1 MIAAGLDSWPASTYH
16 NGVEV
21 LFLIGRPPQGLSEI
35 RESRLVIMKRVKPAQ
50 PRKRKA
56 GLSADGG
63 APLIIGIG
71 ASAGGLDAFKSFF
84 ENSAADTGMGFVLV
98 QHLSPDYKSMLAELL
113 AKATAMDVIEATDGV
128 AVKAN
133 CVFVIPPDATMT
145 IADGRLKIVK
155 PAPPREHRRP
165 IDTFFQS
172 LAEDQGENAVCI
184 ILSGTG
190 SDGTLGVA
198 AIKEHG
204 GLTLAQSEYDS
215 HALPGMPQSAAA
227 TGQVDDVLPV
237 EAMPAKLADYQAHL
251 RTVAGSKDDG
261 GIRTDIASQMATIM
275 GALRARSGHDF
286 SDYKEKTLFRRLQ
299 RRMQL
304 LQIETPAGYIKHFR
318 DQPEELDALFRELL
332 IGVTQFF
339 RDPAAFEALNAT
351 VLQGLIAGE
360 NAQDTVRVWV
370 AGCATGQEVFTI
382 AILLREAM
390 DPRRSKP
397 KIQIFGT
404 DIDDRAIATARAGR
418 FRKPVAGVS
427 PDRLERWF
435 TQDGD
440 DYCVIPEIR
449 EMCVF
454 STQSVIK
461 DPPFSKLDLISCRNL
476 LIYIDPMMQDRV
488 MRTFHYA
495 LKPAGRL
502 FLGTS
507 ESVTRTAR
515 LFSALD
521 KKYRIFERCETD
533 GLHLPELPARGPTGE
548 MPTIP
553 RARPSQA
560 GDLIEK
566 GARRQMEKYY
576 PPHVVIDLRH
586 QIVRFSGGSMG
597 KYLEPSPG
605 APSFALFDILR
616 KPLRPAVRALLLEV
630 HAANAPVSHVDVT
643 LRIDGRPH
651 FLTLIAEP
659 IEDDSNLIVL
669 AFQDNG
675 PRAPKSTL
683 ERSGKESTDNVQ
695 ALEQELRTT
704 RTQLQS
710 TIDELEVASEEMKS
724 SNEEYQSVN
733 EELQSANEEL
743 ETSKEEMQ
751 SVNEELQ
758 TINAEMLSKNTQ
770 LTHLNSDIKNLL
782 ESTDIATLFLDDKLR
797 IKSFT
802 GGISDIFSVRTADVG
817 RPITEIA
824 SLLDYSDLQRDVR
837 TVLRKLNVIERRV
850 ALKDAAMSFEMRIRP
865 YRAVDNVIDGVVCT
879 FTDITAREAA
889 DAILRESERQ
899 FHALAESIPQ
909 LVWIMDAKG
918 YIFWYNQRW
927 FDYTNTNL
935 DDMKGW
941 GWKSVHHPDEVNR
954 VVKHLEHCVEAGVV
968 WEDTFPLRG
977 ADGEYRWFLSR
988 AEPIRDEAGKIV
1000 RWFGTNTDIEEQRR
1014 SEELR
1019 ELLLNEMDHR
1029 IKNLFAIVGGI
1040 VTLSARSAKTPQ
1052 EMANTVQ
1059 GRLGAL
1065 ASAHLLIR
1073 ANKSGSKAQHRS
1085 TLEALVRAVLAP
1097 HLNLTETESGE
1108 RFVIKGPEVLIRGDA
1123 VTSLAL
1129 VLHELATNAA
1139 KYGAFSTPEG
1149 QVYIS
1154 WKVTKK
1160 KLSLEWKERGG
1171 PEVSGPPARDGF
1183 GSLLARRSM
1192 TGQLKGELAF
1202 DWQAEGVTVHFSAA
1216 MERLSP

>member
-1 MIAAGLDSWPASTYH
+1 MSVSTSPP
-16 NGVEV
+16 GV
-21 LFLIGRPPQGLSEI
+21 
-35 RESRLVIMKRVKPAQ
+35 
-50 PRKRKA
+50 
-56 GLSADGG
+56 
-63 APLIIGIG
+63 PLIVGIG

-84 ENSAADTGMGFVLV
+84 TNTAADTGMAFVLV

-113 AKATAMDVIEATDGV
+113 GRTTAMDVIEATDGV
-128 AVKAN
+128 VVKSN

-145 IADGRLKIVK
+145 IAGGRLKVVK
-155 PAPPREHRRP
+155 PAPPREFRRP
-165 IDTFFQS
+165 IDTFLQS
-172 LAEDQGENAVCI
+172 LAEDQGENAIAI

-190 SDGTLGVA
+190 SDGTLGLA
-198 AIKEHG
+198 AVKEHG

-227 TGQVDDVLPV
+227 TGQVDDVLAV
-237 EAMPAKLADYQAHL
+237 EAMPAKLEAYQAHL
-251 RTVAGSKDDG
+251 KGVAGNKDSDG
-261 GIRTDIASQMATIM
+261 VRTDAAAHMATIM

-286 SDYKEKTLFRRLQ
+286 SEYKEKTLIRRLQ

-304 LQIETPAGYIKHFR
+304 LQVDTPANYIKRFR
-318 DQPEELDALFRELL
+318 EQPEELDALFRELL

-339 RDPAAFEALNAT
+339 RDPAAFDALNAK
-351 VLQGLIAGE
+351 VLQELVTGE
-360 NAQDTVRVWV
+360 DAQATVRVWV
-370 AGCATGQEVFTI
+370 PGCATGQEVFTL

-390 DPRRSKP
+390 DVRRPKP
-397 KIQIFGT
+397 KVQIFGT
-404 DIDDRAIATARAGR
+404 DIDDRAIAIARTGR
-418 FRKPVAGVS
+418 FRRPVAGVS

-440 DYCVIPEIR
+440 AYCVIPEIR

-476 LIYIDPMMQDRV
+476 LIYIDPAMQDRV

-495 LKPAGRL
+495 LKAGGRL
-502 FLGTS
+502 FLGSS

-515 LFSALD
+515 LFIALD
-521 KKYRIFERCETD
+521 KQYRIFVRSEAERVA
-533 GLHLPELPARGPTGE
+533 LPELISQVPRGEISSAPRVRPTG
-548 MPTIP
+548 
-553 RARPSQA
+553 S
-560 GDLIEK
+560 GDRIEK
-566 GARRQMEKYY
+566 SARRQMEKYY
-576 PPHVVIDLRH
+576 PPHVVIDLRN
-586 QIVRFSGGSMG
+586 QIVRFSGGTMG
-597 KYLEPSPG
+597 QYLEPAPG

-630 HAANAPVSHVDVT
+630 HASGAPVRQANVI

-651 FLTLIAEP
+651 VLTLIAEP
-659 IEDDSNLIVL
+659 MDDDSNLIVL

-675 PRAPKSTL
+675 PRVA
-683 ERSGKESTDNVQ
+683 ENAHDQSGNEATDNVR

-733 EELQSANEEL
+733 EELQSSNEEL

-758 TINAEMLSKNTQ
+758 TINVEMASKNTQ

-782 ESTDIATLFLDDKLR
+782 ESTDIATLFLDEKLR

-802 GGISDIFSVRTADVG
+802 GGISDIFSVRPADVG
-817 RPITEIA
+817 RPITEIV
-824 SLLDYSDLQRDVR
+824 SLLDYADLQRDVK
-837 TVLRKLNVIERRV
+837 TVLRKLVVTERRV
-850 ALKDAAMSFEMRIRP
+850 KLRDEAMSFEMRIRP
-865 YRAVDNVIDGVVCT
+865 YRTVDNIIDGVVCT
-879 FTDITAREAA
+879 FIDVTAIEAA
-889 DAILRESERQ
+889 DSVLRESEGQ

-909 LVWIMDAKG
+909 LAWIMDAKG
-918 YIFWYNQRW
+918 YIFWYNRRW
-927 FDYTNTNL
+927 FDYTNTVL
-935 DDMKGW
+935 DDVKGW
-941 GWKSVHHPDEVNR
+941 GWKSVHDPAEVDR
-954 VVKHLEHCVEAGVV
+954 VAKHLQHCVDTGVV

-977 ADGEYRWFLSR
+977 ADGKYRWFLSR
-988 AEPIRDEAGKIV
+988 AEPIRDASGKIV
-1000 RWFGTNTDIEEQRR
+1000 RWFGTNTDIEDKRR
-1014 SEELR
+1014 SEALR

-1029 IKNLFAIVGGI
+1029 VKNLFAIVGGV

-1052 EMANTVQ
+1052 DMASTIQ

-1073 ANKSGSKAQHRS
+1073 AGKAGSGVQQES
-1085 TLEALVRAVLAP
+1085 TLEALLRAILAP
-1097 HLNLTETESGE
+1097 YADMTATGE
-1108 RFVIKGPEVLIRGDA
+1108 DARATIDGPKVRIGGDA

-1139 KYGAFSTPEG
+1139 KYGAFSTPSG
-1149 QVYIS
+1149 RVRIS
-1154 WKVTKK
+1154 WTVTKT
-1160 KLSLEWKERGG
+1160 KLELRWQERGG
-1171 PEVSGPPARDGF
+1171 PVVRGQPAREGF
-1183 GSLLARRSM
+1183 GSMLAQRS
-1192 TGQLKGELAF
+1192 TRGQLDGELTF
-1202 DWQAEGVTVHFSAA
+1202 EWQPEGLTVHFSSAA
-1216 MERLSP
+1216 ERLLP

>member
-1 MIAAGLDSWPASTYH
+1 MAESLGRKLTGPLGASP
-16 NGVEV
+16 N
-21 LFLIGRPPQGLSEI
+21 Q
-35 RESRLVIMKRVKPAQ
+35 RESLLVTMKRAKPAQ
-50 PRKRKA
+50 PRTPRVRKVVRS
-56 GLSADGG
+56 GHGK
-63 APLIIGIG
+63 APLIVGIG

-84 ENSAADTGMGFVLV
+84 ENAAADTGMGFVLV

-113 AKATAMDVIEATDGV
+113 GKVTSMDVIEATDGV

-145 IADGRLKIVK
+145 IANGCLKIVK
-155 PAPPREHRRP
+155 PAPPRERRRP

-190 SDGTLGVA
+190 SDGTLGA
-198 AIKEHG
+198 SAIKEHG

-227 TGQVDDVLPV
+227 TGQVDDVLAV
-237 EAMPAKLADYQAHL
+237 EEMPAKLVAYQAHL
-251 RTVAGSKDDG
+251 KTVATSKDDG
-261 GIRTDIASQMATIM
+261 GVRTDIASQMATIM

-286 SDYKEKTLFRRLQ
+286 SEYKEKTLLRRLQ

-304 LQIETPAGYIKHFR
+304 LQVETPVDYIKHFR

-339 RDPAAFEALNAT
+339 RDPAAFEALDAT
-351 VLQGLIAGE
+351 VLQALVAGE
-360 NAQDTVRVWV
+360 SAQDTVRVWV
-370 AGCATGQEVFTI
+370 PGCATGEEVFTL
-382 AILLREAM
+382 AILLSEAM
-390 DPRRSKP
+390 DSQRPKP

-404 DIDDRAIATARAGR
+404 DIDDRAIAAARAGC
-418 FRKPVAGVS
+418 FRKPMTGVS
-427 PDRLERWF
+427 TDRLERWF
-435 TQDGD
+435 TPDGD
-440 DYCVIPEIR
+440 GYCVLPEIR

-476 LIYIDPMMQDRV
+476 LIYIDPTMQDRV

-495 LKPAGRL
+495 LRPGGKL

-515 LFSALD
+515 LFAPLD
-521 KKYRIFERCETD
+521 KKNRIFDRCETERTY
-533 GLHLPELPARGPTGE
+533 LPELPARGSADEGAAKPK
-548 MPTIP
+548 I
-553 RARPSQA
+553 RPQGA
-560 GDLIEK
+560 GDRIEK

-597 KYLEPSPG
+597 QYLEPSPG

-630 HAANAPVSHVDVT
+630 HAANAPVRHADVT

-651 FLTLIAEP
+651 LLTLIAEP
-659 IEDDSNLIVL
+659 IDDDSNLIVL

-675 PRAPKSTL
+675 PRAPKDPL
-683 ERSGKESTDNVQ
+683 EQSGNESTDNVR

-758 TINAEMLSKNTQ
+758 TINVEMLSKNAQ

-802 GGISDIFSVRTADVG
+802 GGISDIFSVRAADVG
-817 RPITEIA
+817 RPITEIVN
-824 SLLDYSDLQRDVR
+824 LLDYADLQRDVR
-837 TVLRKLNVIERRV
+837 TVLRKLSVIERRV

-865 YRAVDNVIDGVVCT
+865 YRAIDNVIDGVVCT

-909 LVWIMDAKG
+909 LAWIMDAKG

-935 DDMKGW
+935 GDMKGW
-941 GWKSVHHPDEVNR
+941 GWKSVQHPDEVDR
-954 VVKHLEHCVEAGVV
+954 VAKHLQHCIEAGVV
-968 WEDTFPLRG
+968 WEDTFSIRG
-977 ADGEYRWFLSR
+977 ADGNYRWFLSR
-988 AEPIRDEAGKIV
+988 AEPIRDEGGKIV

-1014 SEELR
+1014 SEKPR
-1019 ELLLNEMDHR
+1019 QLLLNEMDHR
-1029 IKNLFAIVGGI
+1029 VKNVFAIVGGV

-1052 EMANTVQ
+1052 EMVTTIQ

-1073 ANKSGSKAQHRS
+1073 ASKSGLKVENGS
-1085 TLEALVRAVLAP
+1085 TLELLIRAVLAP
-1097 HLNLTETESGE
+1097 YENVAETDSVE
-1108 RFVIKGPEVLIRGDA
+1108 RFVIKGPEVPIGGDA

-1139 KYGAFSTPEG
+1139 KYGAFSTPDG
-1149 QVYIS
+1149 QVQIT
-1154 WKVTKK
+1154 WKVAKK
-1160 KLSLEWKERGG
+1160 KLSLQWKERGG
-1171 PEVSGPPARDGF
+1171 PALHGPPAREGF

-1192 TGQLKGELAF
+1192 NGQLNGELSF
-1202 DWQAEGVTVHFSAA
+1202 DWQTEGLTVHFSAA
-1216 MERLSP
+1216 TERLSP

>member
-1 MIAAGLDSWPASTYH
+1 M
-16 NGVEV
+16 
-21 LFLIGRPPQGLSEI
+21 
-35 RESRLVIMKRVKPAQ
+35 
-50 PRKRKA
+50 
-56 GLSADGG
+56 
-63 APLIIGIG
+63 PLIVGIG

-84 ENSAADTGMGFVLV
+84 ENAAADTGMGFVLI

-113 AKATAMDVIEATDGV
+113 GKVTSMDVIEATDGV

-145 IADGRLKIVK
+145 IANGCLKVVK
-155 PAPPREHRRP
+155 PAPPRERRRP

-190 SDGTLGVA
+190 SDGTLGAA

-227 TGQVDDVLPV
+227 TGQVDDVLAV
-237 EAMPAKLADYQAHL
+237 EAMPAKLVAHQAHL
-251 RTVAGSKDDG
+251 KTVAASKDDG
-261 GIRTDIASQMATIM
+261 GVRTDMASQMATIM

-286 SDYKEKTLFRRLQ
+286 SEYKEKTLFRRLQ

-304 LQIETPAGYIKHFR
+304 LQVETPADYIKHFR

-339 RDPAAFEALNAT
+339 RDPAAFEALDAT
-351 VLQGLIAGE
+351 VLQRLVAGE
-360 NAQDTVRVWV
+360 SAQDTVRIWV
-370 AGCATGQEVFTI
+370 PGCATGEEVFTL
-382 AILLREAM
+382 AILLSEAM
-390 DPRRSKP
+390 DSKRPKP

-404 DIDDRAIATARAGR
+404 DIDDRAIAAARAGR

-427 PDRLERWF
+427 TDRLERWF
-435 TQDGD
+435 TPDGD
-440 DYCVIPEIR
+440 GYCVLPEIR

-476 LIYIDPMMQDRV
+476 LIYIDPTMQDRV

-495 LKPAGRL
+495 LRPGGKL
-502 FLGTS
+502 FLGSS

-515 LFSALD
+515 LFASLD
-521 KKYRIFERCETD
+521 KKYRIFDRSETERPY
-533 GLHLPELPARGPTGE
+533 LPELPARGSADEGAAKPKV
-548 MPTIP
+548 
-553 RARPSQA
+553 RPQGA
-560 GDLIEK
+560 GDRIEK

-597 KYLEPSPG
+597 QYLEPSPG

-630 HAANAPVSHVDVT
+630 HAANAPVRHADVT

-651 FLTLIAEP
+651 LLTLIAEP
-659 IEDDSNLIVL
+659 IDDDSNLIVL

-675 PRAPKSTL
+675 PRAPKDPL
-683 ERSGKESTDNVQ
+683 EQSGNESTDNVR

-733 EELQSANEEL
+733 EELQSSNEEL

-758 TINAEMLSKNTQ
+758 TINVEMLSKNAQ

-802 GGISDIFSVRTADVG
+802 GGISDIFSVRAADIG
-817 RPITEIA
+817 RPITEIVN
-824 SLLDYSDLQRDVR
+824 LLDYADLQRDVR
-837 TVLRKLNVIERRV
+837 TVLRKLSVIERRV

-865 YRAVDNVIDGVVCT
+865 YRAIDNVIDGVVCT

-909 LVWIMDAKG
+909 LAWIMDAKG

-941 GWKSVHHPDEVNR
+941 GWKSVQHPDEVDR
-954 VVKHLEHCVEAGVV
+954 VAKHLEHCVEAGVV
-968 WEDTFPLRG
+968 WEDTFLIRG

-988 AEPIRDEAGKIV
+988 AEPIRDEGGKIV

-1019 ELLLNEMDHR
+1019 QLLLNEMDHR
-1029 IKNLFAIVGGI
+1029 VKNLFAIVGGV

-1052 EMANTVQ
+1052 EMASTIQ

-1073 ANKSGSKAQHRS
+1073 ATKSGLKVQNGS
-1085 TLEALVRAVLAP
+1085 TLETLIRAVLAP
-1097 HLNLTETESGE
+1097 YENVAETDSVE
-1108 RFVIKGPEVLIRGDA
+1108 RFVIKGPEVPIGGDA

-1129 VLHELATNAA
+1129 GEIRCLFDTGGTGSSFLEGSKKEAFLAVERTRRPGTSRPACPGRVWKFACPAQHEWSA
-1139 KYGAFSTPEG
+1139 
-1149 QVYIS
+1149 
-1154 WKVTKK
+1154 
-1160 KLSLEWKERGG
+1160 ER
-1171 PEVSGPPARDGF
+1171 RTCF
-1183 GSLLARRSM
+1183 
-1192 TGQLKGELAF
+1192 
-1202 DWQAEGVTVHFSAA
+1202 
-1216 MERLSP
+1216 

>member
-1 MIAAGLDSWPASTYH
+1 M
-16 NGVEV
+16 
-21 LFLIGRPPQGLSEI
+21 
-35 RESRLVIMKRVKPAQ
+35 IMKRANSTQSRKPVNGGSV
-50 PRKRKA
+50 PPNHA
-56 GLSADGG
+56 GVPSGIL
-63 APLIIGIG
+63 LVVGIG

-84 ENSAADTGMGFVLV
+84 SNTPADSGMAFVLV

-113 AKATAMDVIEATDGV
+113 GKTTAMDVIEASDGV
-128 AVKAN
+128 VVKPN

-145 IADGRLKIVK
+145 IAGGCLTIVK
-155 PAPPREHRRP
+155 PAPPREFRRP
-165 IDTFFQS
+165 IDTFLQS
-172 LAEDQGENAVCI
+172 LAEDQGENAIAI

-190 SDGTLGVA
+190 SDGTLGLASV
-198 AIKEHG
+198 KEHG

-215 HALPGMPQSAAA
+215 HALPGMPQSAAS
-227 TGQVDDVLPV
+227 TGQVDDVLAV
-237 EAMPAKLADYQAHL
+237 EEMPAKLMAYQAHL
-251 RTVAGSKDDG
+251 KGVAGNKDGDG
-261 GIRTDIASQMATIM
+261 VRTDAASHMATIM

-286 SDYKEKTLFRRLQ
+286 SEYKEKTLVRRLQ

-304 LQIETPAGYIKHFR
+304 LQIDMPANYIKHFR

-339 RDPAAFEALNAT
+339 RDPAAFEALDT
-351 VLQGLIAGE
+351 LVLQGLVTGE

-370 AGCATGQEVFTI
+370 PGCATGQEVFTL

-390 DPRRSKP
+390 DARRPKP
-397 KIQIFGT
+397 KVQIFGT
-404 DIDDRAIATARAGR
+404 DIDDRAIAAARAGR
-418 FRKPVAGVS
+418 FRAPVAGLS

-440 DYCVIPEIR
+440 AYCVIPEIR

-476 LIYIDPMMQDRV
+476 LIYIDPTMQDRV

-495 LKPAGRL
+495 LKSTGRL
-502 FLGTS
+502 FLGSS

-515 LFSALD
+515 LFASLD
-521 KKYRIFERCETD
+521 KKYRIFERCETERVA
-533 GLHLPELPARGPTGE
+533 LPELPVRGPQGETPATPRVRPTATGD
-548 MPTIP
+548 
-553 RARPSQA
+553 R
-560 GDLIEK
+560 IEK

-576 PPHVVIDLRH
+576 PPHVVLDRRH
-586 QIVRFSGGSMG
+586 QIVRFSGGTMG
-597 KYLEPSPG
+597 RYLEPSPG

-616 KPLRPAVRALLLEV
+616 KPLRPAVRALLLEI
-630 HAANAPVSHVDVT
+630 HAANAPVRQANVT

-651 FLTLIAEP
+651 VLTLIAEP
-659 IEDDSNLIVL
+659 MDDDSELIVL

-675 PRAPKSTL
+675 PRVVDGATAQ
-683 ERSGKESTDNVQ
+683 SGKEATDNVQ

-758 TINAEMLSKNTQ
+758 TINGEMAGKNTQ

-782 ESTDIATLFLDDKLR
+782 ESTDIATLFLDEKLR

-802 GGISDIFSVRTADVG
+802 GGISDIFSVRAADVG
-817 RPITEIA
+817 RPITEIVT
-824 SLLDYSDLQRDVR
+824 LLDYADLQRDVR
-837 TVLRKLNVIERRV
+837 TVLRKLTVTERRV
-850 ALKDAAMSFEMRIRP
+850 TLKDTAMSFEMRIRP
-865 YRAVDNVIDGVVCT
+865 YRTVDNVIDGVVCT
-879 FTDITAREAA
+879 FVDVTAREAN
-889 DAILRESERQ
+889 DAVLRENERQ

-909 LVWIMDAKG
+909 LAWIMDAKG

-927 FDYTNTNL
+927 FDYTNTSL
-935 DDMKGW
+935 DDVKGW
-941 GWKSVHHPDEVNR
+941 GWKSVHHPDEVDR
-954 VVKHLEHCVEAGVV
+954 VVKHLQDCVDNGVV

-977 ADGEYRWFLSR
+977 ADGSYRWFLSR
-988 AEPIRDEAGKIV
+988 AEPIRDESGTIV
-1000 RWFGTNTDIEEQRR
+1000 RWFGTNTDIEDKRR

-1019 ELLLNEMDHR
+1019 ELLLKEMDHR
-1029 IKNLFAIVGGI
+1029 VKNLFAIIGGV
-1040 VTLSARSAKTPQ
+1040 VTLSSRSATTPQ
-1052 EMANTVQ
+1052 EMASTIQ
-1059 GRLGAL
+1059 GRIGAL

-1073 ANKSGSKAQHRS
+1073 AGKSESGNPTEK
-1085 TLEALVRAVLAP
+1085 TLGALIQAVLAP
-1097 HLNLTETESGE
+1097 YTNDTGSDGGN
-1108 RFVIKGPEVLIRGDA
+1108 RAVIKGPEVAISGDA

-1139 KYGAFSTPEG
+1139 KYGALSTPSG
-1149 QVYIS
+1149 RVRVS
-1154 WKVTKK
+1154 WTVTKK

-1171 PEVSGPPARDGF
+1171 PVVGGAPAREGF
-1183 GSLLARRSM
+1183 GSMLARRSM
-1192 TGQLKGELAF
+1192 TGQLDGELAF
-1202 DWQAEGVTVHFSAA
+1202 DWQTDGLRVKFSAA
-1216 MERLSP
+1216 MERLSR

>member
-1 MIAAGLDSWPASTYH
+1 MARKPARTTPPSTA
-16 NGVEV
+16 
-21 LFLIGRPPQGLSEI
+21 
-35 RESRLVIMKRVKPAQ
+35 RLVPVSISGVG
-50 PRKRKA
+50 KA
-56 GLSADGG
+56 VSI
-63 APLIIGIG
+63 PLIVGIG
-71 ASAGGLDAFKSFF
+71 ASAGGLEAFKSFF
-84 ENSAADTGMGFVLV
+84 TNIAADTGMAFVLV
-98 QHLSPDYKSMLAELL
+98 QHLSPDHKSMLAELL
-113 AKATAMDVIEATDGV
+113 GRTTPMDVIEATDGV
-128 AVKAN
+128 AVKPN
-133 CVFVIPPDATMT
+133 CVLVIPPDATMT
-145 IADGRLKIVK
+145 IAGGLLKIIK
-155 PAPPREHRRP
+155 PAPPRDRRRP

-172 LAEDQGENAVCI
+172 LADDQGENAVCI

-190 SDGTLGVA
+190 SDGTLGAA
-198 AIKEHG
+198 AIKENG
-204 GLTLAQSEYDS
+204 GLTLAQSEYDH

-227 TGQVDDVLPV
+227 TGQVDDVLAV
-237 EAMPAKLADYQAHL
+237 EAMPAKLVAYQAHL
-251 RTVAGSKDDG
+251 KGVAGSKDGD
-261 GIRTDIASQMATIM
+261 GIRTDAVSHMATIM

-286 SDYKEKTLFRRLQ
+286 SEYKEKTLVRRLQ

-304 LQIETPAGYIKHFR
+304 LQVATPADYIKRFR

-351 VLQGLIAGE
+351 VLQGLVAGDC
-360 NAQDTVRVWV
+360 AQDTVRVWV
-370 AGCATGQEVFTI
+370 AGCATGQEVYTL

-390 DPRRSKP
+390 DLRQPKPR
-397 KIQIFGT
+397 IQIFGT

-418 FRKPVAGVS
+418 FRRPVAGVS
-427 PDRLERWF
+427 SDRLERWF

-440 DYCVIPEIR
+440 DYCVTPEIR

-476 LIYIDPMMQDRV
+476 LIYIDPAMQDRV

-495 LKPAGRL
+495 LKSGGRL
-502 FLGTS
+502 FLGSS

-515 LFSALD
+515 LFVALD
-521 KKYRIFERCETD
+521 KKHRIFERCETD
-533 GLHLPELPARGPTGE
+533 RVALPELTARGPEREEPAIRKT
-548 MPTIP
+548 
-553 RARPSQA
+553 RAPGS
-560 GDLIEK
+560 GDRIEK

-597 KYLEPSPG
+597 QYLEPSPG

-616 KPLRPAVRALLLEV
+616 KPLRTAVRALLLEV
-630 HAANAPVSHVDVT
+630 HAATAPVCHANVT
-643 LRIDGRPH
+643 LRINNRPH
-651 FLTLIAEP
+651 RLTLIAEP
-659 IEDDSNLIVL
+659 MDDDSNLIVL

-675 PRAPKSTL
+675 PSVLENAF
-683 ERSGKESTDNVQ
+683 ERSGQEATNDTRS
-695 ALEQELRTT
+695 LEHELRTT

-758 TINAEMLSKNTQ
+758 TINAEMANKNTQ

-802 GGISDIFSVRTADVG
+802 GGISDIFSVRAEDVG
-817 RPITEIA
+817 RPITDIVT
-824 SLLDYSDLQRDVR
+824 LLDYVDLQRDVK
-837 TVLRKLNVIERRV
+837 TVLRKLILIERRV
-850 ALKDAAMSFEMRIRP
+850 TLKDAAMSFDMRIRP
-865 YRAVDNVIDGVVCT
+865 YRSVDNVIDGVVCT
-879 FTDITAREAA
+879 FVDVTALEAA
-889 DAILRESERQ
+889 DIILRDSETQ

-909 LVWIMDAKG
+909 LAWIMDAKG
-918 YIFWYNQRW
+918 YIFWYNRRW
-927 FDYTNTNL
+927 FDYTNTSL
-935 DDMKGW
+935 DNMKGW
-941 GWKSVHHPDEVNR
+941 GWKSVHHPDEVDR
-954 VVKHLEHCVEAGVV
+954 VAKYFQECIDDGVV

-977 ADGEYRWFLSR
+977 ADGKYRWFLSR
-988 AEPIRDEAGKIV
+988 AEPIRDSAGKIV
-1000 RWFGTNTDIEEQRR
+1000 RWFGTNTDIEDNRR
-1014 SEELR
+1014 GEELR

-1029 IKNLFAIVGGI
+1029 VKNLFAIVGGV
-1040 VTLSARSAKTPQ
+1040 VTLSARSATTPQ
-1052 EMANTVQ
+1052 EMASTIQ

-1073 ANKSGSKAQHRS
+1073 ADNSASGGHRAS
-1085 TLEALVRAVLAP
+1085 DLDALVRAVLAP
-1097 HLNLTETESGE
+1097 YAEIAGGDGVDRT
-1108 RFVIKGPEVLIRGDA
+1108 VIKGPSVTIAGDA

-1139 KYGAFSTPEG
+1139 KYGALSTPSG
-1149 QVYIS
+1149 RVHVS
-1154 WKVTKK
+1154 WTVTKK
-1160 KLSLEWKERGG
+1160 KLSMQWQERGG
-1171 PEVSGPPARDGF
+1171 PAVRGPPAREGF
-1183 GSLLARRSM
+1183 GSMLARRSIN
-1192 TGQLKGELAF
+1192 GQLSGEITF
-1202 DWQAEGVTVHFSAA
+1202 DWQTEGLMVLFSVAV
-1216 MERLSP
+1216 ERLAP

>member
-1 MIAAGLDSWPASTYH
+1 MVIKRAKSAPLRKPRAG
-16 NGVEV
+16 V
-21 LFLIGRPPQGLSEI
+21 
-35 RESRLVIMKRVKPAQ
+35 RVAPNHAGS
-50 PRKRKA
+50 PR
-56 GLSADGG
+56 G
-63 APLIIGIG
+63 APLIVGIG

-84 ENSAADTGMGFVLV
+84 ANTAADTGMGFVLV

-113 AKATAMDVIEATDGV
+113 GKITTLDVIEAADGV
-128 AVKAN
+128 VVKPN

-145 IADGRLKIVK
+145 IAGGRLKVVK
-155 PAPPREHRRP
+155 PAPPREFRRP
-165 IDTFFQS
+165 IDTFLQS
-172 LAEDQGENAVCI
+172 LAEDQGENAIAI

-190 SDGTLGVA
+190 SDGTLGLA
-198 AIKEHG
+198 AVKEHG

-227 TGQVDDVLPV
+227 TGQVDDVLAV
-237 EAMPAKLADYQAHL
+237 EAMPAKLAAYQAHL
-251 RTVAGSKDDG
+251 KDVAGNKDGDG
-261 GIRTDIASQMATIM
+261 VRTDAAAHMATIM

-286 SDYKEKTLFRRLQ
+286 SGYKEKTLVRRLQ

-304 LQIETPAGYIKHFR
+304 LQVDTPADYIKRFR

-332 IGVTQFF
+332 ISVTQFF

-351 VLQGLIAGE
+351 VLQDLVTGE

-370 AGCATGQEVFTI
+370 PGCATGEEVFSL
-382 AILLREAM
+382 AILLCEAM
-390 DPRRSKP
+390 DARLPKP

-404 DIDDRAIATARAGR
+404 DIDDRAIAAARTGR

-427 PDRLERWF
+427 ADRLERWF

-440 DYCVIPEIR
+440 NYCVTPEIR

-476 LIYIDPMMQDRV
+476 LIYIDPAMQDRV

-495 LKPAGRL
+495 LKSGGRL
-502 FLGTS
+502 FLGSS

-515 LFSALD
+515 LFSAID
-521 KKYRIFERCETD
+521 KKYRIFERCETERVT
-533 GLHLPELPARGPTGE
+533 LPELPARGPDSE
-548 MPTIP
+548 MAAVP
-553 RARPSQA
+553 RVRPPGS
-560 GDLIEK
+560 GDRIEK

-576 PPHVVIDLRH
+576 PPHVVIDLRN

-597 KYLEPSPG
+597 QYLEPAPG

-630 HAANAPVSHVDVT
+630 HAAGAPVRQANVT

-651 FLTLIAEP
+651 LLTLIAEP
-659 IEDDSNLIVL
+659 MDDDGNLIVL

-675 PRAPKSTL
+675 PRSPADAL
-683 ERSGKESTDNVQ
+683 EQSGKEATDNMRS
-695 ALEQELRTT
+695 LEQELRTT

-758 TINAEMLSKNTQ
+758 TINVEMGSKNTQ

-802 GGISDIFSVRTADVG
+802 GGISDIFSVRAADVG
-817 RPITEIA
+817 RPITEIV

-837 TVLRKLNVIERRV
+837 TVLRKLTVTERRV
-850 ALKDAAMSFEMRIRP
+850 TLKDAAMSFEMRIRP

-879 FTDITAREAA
+879 FVDVTARDAAEAV
-889 DAILRESERQ
+889 LRESERQ

-909 LVWIMDAKG
+909 LAWIMDAKG
-918 YIFWYNQRW
+918 YIFWYNKRW
-927 FDYTNTNL
+927 FDYTNTRL
-935 DDMKGW
+935 DDVKGF
-941 GWKSVHHPDEVNR
+941 GWKSVHHPDEVDR
-954 VVKHLEHCVEAGVV
+954 VAKYLQHCVDTGVV

-977 ADGEYRWFLSR
+977 ADGKYRWFLSR
-988 AEPIRDEAGKIV
+988 AEPIRDASGKIV

-1014 SEELR
+1014 GEALR
-1019 ELLLNEMDHR
+1019 ELQLHEMDHR
-1029 IKNLFAIVGGI
+1029 IKNLFAIVGGV
-1040 VTLSARSAKTPQ
+1040 VTLSARSATSPRD
-1052 EMANTVQ
+1052 MATTIQ

-1065 ASAHLLIR
+1065 ASAHVLIR
-1073 ANKSGSKAQHRS
+1073 ASKSASEPEYKS
-1085 TLEALVRAVLAP
+1085 TLDALVRAVLAP
-1097 HLNLTETESGE
+1097 YVDTTITDDQA
-1108 RFVIKGPEVLIRGDA
+1108 RVTIKGPKVPIDGDA

-1129 VLHELATNAA
+1129 VIHELATNAA
-1139 KYGAFSTPEG
+1139 KYGAFSTPNG
-1149 QVYIS
+1149 RVHVS
-1154 WKVTKK
+1154 WTVTKK
-1160 KLSLEWKERGG
+1160 KLALKWQERGG
-1171 PEVSGPPARDGF
+1171 PAVNGPPTQEGF
-1183 GSLLARRSM
+1183 GSLLARRSIS
-1192 TGQLKGELAF
+1192 GQLDGELTF
-1202 DWQAEGVTVHFSAA
+1202 DWQPDGLTVHFWVAA
-1216 MERLSP
+1216 ERLSP